1 MARQAKPPTQETIDI
16 VTKMYKDNV
25 PMDEIVRRSGLSSS
39 AIYKHINVR
48 RGHIKPKKQENPKP
62 LPLKEFNLSTL
73 DTLMK
78 KGESFRVI
86 EITDKHIIVKNVLE
100 DVWRKSKPIN
110 ISIEK
115 YMSGTS
121 GYRKVNFAPCIVVKS
136 AT

>member
-1 MARQAKPPTQETIDI
+1 MARQAKPPTQEIVDL

-25 PMDEIVRRSGLSSS
+25 PMDEIVKQSGLSTST
-39 AIYKHINVR
+39 IYKHIKVR
-48 RGHIKPKKQENPKP
+48 RGHVKPKREKPKP
-62 LPLKEFNLSTL
+62 VPLKEFNLSAL

-86 EITDKHIIVKNVLE
+86 RITDKHIIVKNVFE
-100 DVWRKSKPIN
+100 DVWRQAKPIK

-115 YMSGTS
+115 YMSGAS
-121 GYRKVNFAPCIVVKS
+121 GYRKVNFSPCVVVKS